1 MHYLFLQCLPSP
13 PRSLPSLVVLSVF
26 LSCLLSS
33 LPHPFTFFNSPLLPS
48 LYHRG
53 SIAPVCP
60 SVRPSLRFIIRELCS
75 GFPLVHPSYPLCE
88 PCSELST
95 ALRALLHHRGTSVPV
110 CPSVRP
116 SLWIIPPC
124 ASRRSISHCA
134 FRTSLVAAPFR
145 RSAPLPSSA
154 CFTFGLPPDKRRHSA
169 QLIAKLFNFAL
180 FRYGVRAR
188 VVYLTAKCKKV
199 TYMWLTSRHLEGGTA
214 EIRFVVGSGRVW
226 LI

>member
-1 MHYLFLQCLPSP
+1 MDRKWERSYSGLSLS
-13 PRSLPSLVVLSVF
+13 PRSLPSLVMLSVF

-88 PCSELST
+88 PCSELSM
-95 ALRALLHHRGTSVPV
+95 ALRAFLHHRGTSVPV

-134 FRTSLVAAPFR
+134 FRTSLVAAPSR

-154 CFTFGLPPDKRRHSA
+154 CFTFGLPPDKA
-169 QLIAKLFNFAL
+169 PPFGAIN
-180 FRYGVRAR
+180 
-188 VVYLTAKCKKV
+188 CK
-199 TYMWLTSRHLEGGTA
+199 
-214 EIRFVVGSGRVW
+214 I
-226 LI
+226 I

>member
-1 MHYLFLQCLPSP
+1 MARLSLAPPPVFSSLSFFAPLSSLS

-88 PCSELST
+88 PCSELSM
-95 ALRALLHHRGTSVPV
+95 ALRAFLHHRGTSVPV

-169 QLIAKLFNFAL
+169 HK
-180 FRYGVRAR
+180 
-188 VVYLTAKCKKV
+188 
-199 TYMWLTSRHLEGGTA
+199 GG
-214 EIRFVVGSGRVW
+214 GGRSTEN
-226 LI
+226 LGP